1 LVLTFSRKWWIESD
15 FTTPIFQCCQIVW
28 ILSQNHSPK
37 SHPIPLITTR
47 SPQASIFQKHFT
59 SEKIIKRML
68 RWINCLWHVHLKWG
82 MSVANIIK
90 NAYLIV
96 IMSLNDLSVVNKTKK
111 DPLFPYWKLNAAQ
124 VIRNIE
130 MKLAVS
136 QTLICTTADDI
147 LLFWEKKVIMI
158 RKLSISRST
167 YLLKRRVSFL
177 LITTGYTSHVFFFTT
192 ECCDFGDRQ
201 PFLWCICFSLNR
213 LCWDLVKACPRI
225 SSNILVKYV

>member
-1 LVLTFSRKWWIESD
+1 MVNWIGFYDANFPVLPNRMNFKPKSFS
-15 FTTPIFQCCQIVW
+15 
-28 ILSQNHSPK
+28 K

-111 DPLFPYWKLNAAQ
+111 RPPFSVLKIKCCSSYTEY
-124 VIRNIE
+124 RNEIGCFTNFN
-130 MKLAVS
+130 MYHS
-136 QTLICTTADDI
+136 WWHSP
-147 LLFWEKKVIMI
+147 FFEKKGYYDKKTIFI
-158 RKLSISRST
+158 RDIPRLPLS
-167 YLLKRRVSFL
+167 K
-177 LITTGYTSHVFFFTT
+177 ITTFGCEKENVRGIYISG
-192 ECCDFGDRQ
+192 CD
-201 PFLWCICFSLNR
+201 
-213 LCWDLVKACPRI
+213 
-225 SSNILVKYV
+225 